1 MKKKWIVFW
10 LVVAAA
16 ILTLL
21 TAVAVAWV
29 GAARNGMIAVR
40 SVAMVP
46 GAMEQDA
53 AEQRQRNGVAP
64 GEMLN
69 ATIDFAVPWG
79 QSLEKVEFQPGTG
92 IVGVGAPD
100 YGLERIAW
108 RANVMRV
115 TVPLRAYRTGKL
127 AAGTV
132 TATFERPMIADGARR
147 VVKEVKLPELTVMS
161 RAVPEDTKLPLAG
174 ALAPPADQRWRW
186 AIGIAGALAVLLVL
200 ALIWRARRRKR
211 ALKLLPQTPWEVAAA
226 ELAGL
231 RRQSERGERPASW
244 CVARLTDVVRNY
256 LSARFR
262 LPARQQTTGEFL
274 RSLKRPDSPLT
285 VEQGHN
291 LADFMTAA
299 DLVKFAGQTPEAGYL
314 ENAIVKAEILVDQ
327 TRPHEEVDGE
337 NPVVPEG
344 QVKP

>member
-10 LVVAAA
+10 LVVA
-16 ILTLL
+16 ITVVTLL
-21 TAVAVAWV
+21 AAAGIAWV
-29 GAARNGMIAVR
+29 NAARSGAIAVR

-46 GAMEQDA
+46 ETAKPNALEQ
-53 AEQRQRNGVAP
+53 ERSGVVP
-64 GEMLN
+64 GEMVR
-69 ATIDFAVPWG
+69 AVIDFTVPWG
-79 QSLEKVEFQPGTG
+79 QSLEKAEFQPGAG
-92 IVGVGAPD
+92 IVGVGTPD
-100 YGLERIAW
+100 YGLKKIVW
-108 RANVMRV
+108 GANVMEV
-115 TVPLRAYRTGKL
+115 TVPLRAYHTGKL
-127 AAGTV
+127 PAGV
-132 TATFERPMIADGARR
+132 VAVSFERPMIADGARR
-147 VVKEVKLPELTVMS
+147 AVKEVKLPELTVVS
-161 RAVPEDTKLPLAG
+161 RTVPEDTKLPLAG
-174 ALAPPADQRWRW
+174 ALTPPADQRWRW

-231 RRQSERGERPASW
+231 RRQSERGERPAAW

-337 NPVVPEG
+337 NPVAPEG